1 MRHEKPWYV
10 QFVAV
15 FFLGL
20 SVMWI
25 LGFASTLRLGDLSR
39 GFLLRALVETIA
51 VGVAGWWLLKGIAWG
66 YLLGV
71 ALGSY
76 WWWFAAR
83 TFFSSTGHGSTLM
96 AAVWFYIVLGS
107 VVFAGLL
114 MPRSRKWFRG
124 TWQARSDTSVG
135 T

>member
-1 MRHEKPWYV
+1 MQHEKPWYV

-20 SVMWI
+20 SIMWI
-25 LGFASTLRLGDLSR
+25 LGFASTLRLGDLSH
-39 GFLLRALVETIA
+39 GVLLRALVEAIT
-51 VGVAGWWLLKGIAWG
+51 VGVAGWWLLKGITWG

-76 WWWFAAR
+76 WWLFATR
-83 TFFSSTGHGSTLM
+83 TFLSSTRHGSTLM
-96 AAVWFYIVLGS
+96 AVVWFYLVIGS

-124 TWQARSDTSVG
+124 TWQARNDPSFG

>member
-10 QFVAV
+10 QFVAM

-25 LGFASTLRLGDLSR
+25 LGFASTLHLGDLSH

-51 VGVAGWWLLKGIAWG
+51 VGVTGWWLLKGIAWG

-76 WWWFAAR
+76 WWLFAAR
-83 TFFSSTGHGSTLM
+83 TLFSSTGHGSTLM
-96 AAVWFYIVLGS
+96 AVVWFYVVLGS
-107 VVFAGLL
+107 VVFSGLL

-124 TWQARSDTSVG
+124 TWQASSDPSV
-135 T
+135 